1 LAIPEYSELMQPVLH
16 ALAQTNS
23 DLPFVLLM
31 NKVGSLL
38 GLKADERTM
47 RLPSGSDTVL
57 ANRLRWALTYLERS
71 GVVEVSDGHYRCAR
85 AGCPIASAASSLDAG
100 TAPVNPCKPVAR
112 PRQATTIAAEV
123 IKASAHIIHE
133 QLKSELLVRIHAE
146 PPAFF
151 ERLVIEL
158 LLAMGYGCRRDLVG
172 HLGRSGDGGIDGAV
186 PQDVLGLDIIYVQ
199 AKRYRPNI
207 SVPVSAVREF
217 AGSLDACKARKGVF
231 VTTAAIP
238 NSARKFVSAVP
249 SRIVLI
255 DGPELAEL
263 LVGHNIGVKLR
274 KSYEV
279 KEIDEGYLAEALHW
293 RAES

>member
-1 LAIPEYSELMQPVLH
+1 LAIPEYPGLMQPVLH

-23 DLPFVLLM
+23 DLPFAQLM
-31 NKVGSLL
+31 KKVGTLL
-38 GLKADERTM
+38 GLKADEQAR

-71 GVVEVSDGHYRCAR
+71 GAVEVSDGHYRCAR
-85 AGCPIASAASSLDAG
+85 AGCLTAPAASRLDAG
-100 TAPVNPCKPVAR
+100 ATLVNPCKPVAS

-133 QLKSELLVRIHAE
+133 QLKCKLLARIHAE

-199 AKRYRPNI
+199 AKRYRPSI

-238 NSARKFVSAVP
+238 ISARKFVSAVP

-274 KSYEV
+274 KNYEV